1 MHWAD
6 ILIVLVMTLSTAL
19 LVFFEGWDVWQAAGV
34 VVLGNFA
41 IIGFLVGLMF
51 ANTKPEEYGELCR
64 DLKKLT
70 LSTLDKA
77 LKDLRLRKRS

>member
-6 ILIVLVMTLSTAL
+6 ILIVLVMTSGTAW
-19 LVFFEGWDVWQAAGV
+19 LVFFEGWDIWQAAGV
-34 VVLGNFA
+34 ALLVNFA
-41 IIGFLVGLMF
+41 IMSFLVGLMF
-51 ANTKPEEYGELCR
+51 ANTKPSEYGALCR

-77 LKDLRLRKRS
+77 LKDLRLRRRS